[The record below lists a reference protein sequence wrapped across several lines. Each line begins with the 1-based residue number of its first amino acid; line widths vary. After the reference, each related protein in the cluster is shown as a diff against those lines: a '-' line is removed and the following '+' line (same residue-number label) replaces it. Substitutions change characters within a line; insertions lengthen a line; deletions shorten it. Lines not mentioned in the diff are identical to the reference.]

1 MQITAYNDKYKI
13 KSGVFFKVF
22 SDAKITANNTEIS

>member
-13 KSGVFFKVF
+13 KSFFLKVF
-22 SDAKITANNTEIS
+22 NDAKITAHNAKWD